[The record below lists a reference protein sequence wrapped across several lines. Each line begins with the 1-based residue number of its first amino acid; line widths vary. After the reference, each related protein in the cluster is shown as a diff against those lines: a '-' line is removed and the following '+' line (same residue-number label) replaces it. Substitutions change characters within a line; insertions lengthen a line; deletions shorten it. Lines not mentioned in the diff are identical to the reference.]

1 MERKSLLK
9 RIGPAFIVGACII
22 GPGSVTLMT
31 RTGAKYQYQM
41 LWLSLL
47 AGVLMAGHLGL
58 FMRFGIYS
66 DETFLGVVRRRAG
79 RWFSVLCGVA
89 LFSVTAA
96 FQFGNCLG
104 VTAGM
109 EALFGSTLQ
118 WVWPVAF
125 TAAAIVF
132 MFAFKRMYAIIE
144 KLMMLFLLLM
154 LAAFVINLAMA
165 KHDTGAILR
174 GALVP
179 SLPKVPDATVMF
191 VTLGGLVATTFSIVA
206 ALFQAY
212 SAKAK
217 GWTTADLRSGIA
229 DTVLASVIFTLIGTV
244 IMMTA
249 AANLYPHKGAVSVT
263 TMIQQLEEGFGPGAR
278 LVFAV
283 GFWAAAFSSFVTNSL
298 IGGVLLNDGL
308 GLGGRINSTS
318 TKVCATVALLVGLA
332 TCLMIISGDSGGPGS
347 GLKVQAIAIGQAC
360 TMLAVPLGAIAT
372 IIVLF
377 DSKAV
382 KGRGLGVFGKAFVL
396 FGTAVLLGVAAL
408 MVVHL
413 GRTFGL
419 LSSG

>member
-1 MERKSLLK
+1 YRYLEKMMTFFLIFMFL
-9 RIGPAFIVGACII
+9 AFLINLV
-22 GPGSVTLMT
+22 
-31 RTGAKYQYQM
+31 
-41 LWLSLL
+41 
-47 AGVLMAGHLGL
+47 MAEPD
-58 FMRFGIYS
+58 M
-66 DETFLGVVRRRAG
+66 
-79 RWFSVLCGVA
+79 
-89 LFSVTAA
+89 
-96 FQFGNCLG
+96 
-104 VTAGM
+104 
-109 EALFGSTLQ
+109 
-118 WVWPVAF
+118 
-125 TAAAIVF
+125 AAA
-132 MFAFKRMYAIIE
+132 A
-144 KLMMLFLLLM
+144 
-154 LAAFVINLAMA
+154 
-165 KHDTGAILR
+165 R
-174 GALVP
+174 GAVVP
-179 SLPKVPDATVMF
+179 TIPDVENTTELF
-191 VTLGGLVATTFSIVA
+191 VTLCGLVATTFVIVCA
-206 ALFQAY
+206 FFQSY
-212 SAKAK
+212 TVKAK
-217 GWTTADLRSGIA
+217 GWHDADLASGIT
-229 DTVLASVIFTLIGTV
+229 DTVLASVMFTLVGTV

-249 AANLYPHKGAVSVT
+249 ASVLHPKFVSGEIDQSVT
-263 TMIQQLEEGFGPGAR
+263 VSFPMMISQLETAFPGGMAKVIFG
-278 LVFAV
+278 V
-283 GFWAAAFSSFVTNSL
+283 GFWAAAFSSFVTNSC